1 MLQIQNCT
9 LLHTKDGHYL
19 MNNFSMTAN
28 PGDKIVLIGEEGNGK
43 STFLQWIYDPSYI
56 QSYIEYHGQCI
67 QTNERL
73 AYLPQQL
80 PAKDQALT
88 IYEFFCESEAF
99 FDHQTDIGKYAKT
112 LGSPADLAFS
122 DQKMM
127 TLSGGEKVKVQL
139 LRLLL
144 DEPTCILLDEP
155 SNDLDIQTL
164 EWLETWI
171 NAYPGILFYI
181 THDETLIENTANQIL
196 HFEQLKKKTQPKV
209 SLFKGDYST
218 YLQTRQRAYAHQM
231 QQAQEQ
237 RKEKK
242 ERDAKFQRIQQKVE
256 HAQNTIT
263 RQDAHG
269 GQLLKK
275 KMHAI
280 KSMERRFEKDDAN
293 MLDIPEQ
300 EEAIRWMWMDPTP
313 IPTSKQIIQLH
324 LDTLKTNRML
334 AQNINLSIVGPEK
347 VCIIGKN
354 GAGKST
360 LLNIIYDQL
369 VKREDITVAYM
380 PQNYSDQ
387 MDLAQSPIAFLS
399 TYCSNQT
406 IIRNGLAALKFTRE
420 EMEHDL
426 AQLSGGQLAKCFFLA
441 MGLKQ
446 ANVLILDEPTRNLS
460 PLSNPLIR
468 SMFQQFSGTIISVSH
483 DRKYI
488 SEVCDVVYVLDD
500 TGLHIS

>member
-9 LLHTKDGHYL
+9 LLHTKDGHQL
-19 MNNFSMTAN
+19 MDSFSMTAN

-43 STFLQWIYDPSYI
+43 STFLKWIYDPQNI

-67 QTNERL
+67 HTNERL

-80 PAKDQALT
+80 PPHDQNLT
-88 IYEFFCESEAF
+88 IYAYFCESDAF
-99 FDHQTDIGKYAKT
+99 WDLQTKMGKYAKT
-112 LGSPADLAFS
+112 LGLPADLPFR
-122 DQKMM
+122 DQSMA

-144 DEPTCILLDEP
+144 EEPTCILLDEP
-155 SNDLDIQTL
+155 SNDLDIDTL
-164 EWLETWI
+164 EWLESWI
-171 NAYPGILFYI
+171 RSYPGILLFI
-181 THDETLIENTANQIL
+181 SHDETLIENTANRIL
-196 HFEQLKKKTQPKV
+196 HFEQLKKKTQPKIT
-209 SLFKGDYST
+209 LFKGNYAT
-218 YLQTRQRAYAHQM
+218 YLQMRQRAFDRQK

-242 ERDAKFQRIQQKVE
+242 QRDARFQRIQQKVE
-256 HAQNTIT
+256 YAQNTIS

-275 KMHAI
+275 KMHAV
-280 KSMERRFEKDDAN
+280 KSLEHRFEKADAN
-293 MLDIPEQ
+293 MLEIPEQ

-313 IPTSKQIIQLH
+313 IPTNKQIIHLH
-324 LDTLKTNRML
+324 LDRLETNRIL
-334 AQNINLSIVGPEK
+334 ANDLDLSIVGPEK

-360 LLNIIYDQL
+360 LLKRIYAQL
-369 VKREDITVAYM
+369 TIRDDLVVAYM
-380 PQNYSDQ
+380 PQNYADQ
-387 MDLAQSPIAFLS
+387 MAFEQTPVAFLR
-399 TYCSNQT
+399 TYNSNLT
-406 IIRNGLAALKFTRE
+406 MIRNGLAALKFTRE
-420 EMEHDL
+420 EMEHALNDL
-426 AQLSGGQLAKCFFLA
+426 SQGQLAKCFLLA

-468 SMFQQFSGTIISVSH
+468 SMFQQFPGTIISVSH

-488 SEVCDVVYVLDD
+488 SEVCDTVYVLDEH
-500 TGLHIS
+500 GLTKK

>member
-19 MNNFSMTAN
+19 MNKFSMTAN

-67 QTNERL
+67 QTNEQL

-139 LRLLL
+139 LRFLL

-171 NAYPGILFYI
+171 NAYPGILFCI
-181 THDETLIENTANQIL
+181 THDETLIENTAHQIL

-209 SLFKGDYST
+209 SFC
-218 YLQTRQRAYAHQM
+218 
-231 QQAQEQ
+231 
-237 RKEKK
+237 
-242 ERDAKFQRIQQKVE
+242 
-256 HAQNTIT
+256 
-263 RQDAHG
+263 
-269 GQLLKK
+269 LK
-275 KMHAI
+275 AI
-280 KSMERRFEKDDAN
+280 
-293 MLDIPEQ
+293 IP
-300 EEAIRWMWMDPTP
+300 P
-313 IPTSKQIIQLH
+313 I
-324 LDTLKTNRML
+324 
-334 AQNINLSIVGPEK
+334 
-347 VCIIGKN
+347 
-354 GAGKST
+354 
-360 LLNIIYDQL
+360 Y
-369 VKREDITVAYM
+369 KRV
-380 PQNYSDQ
+380 
-387 MDLAQSPIAFLS
+387 
-399 TYCSNQT
+399 
-406 IIRNGLAALKFTRE
+406 NGLLIVKNNKPKNNEKR
-420 EMEHDL
+420 
-426 AQLSGGQLAKCFFLA
+426 KNNA
-441 MGLKQ
+441 MPSSNASNKKW
-446 ANVLILDEPTRNLS
+446 NMPKT
-460 PLSNPLIR
+460 PLRVKML
-468 SMFQQFSGTIISVSH
+468 M
-483 DRKYI
+483 
-488 SEVCDVVYVLDD
+488 VVNY
-500 TGLHIS
+500 

>member
-196 HFEQLKKKTQPKV
+196 HFE
-209 SLFKGDYST
+209 
-218 YLQTRQRAYAHQM
+218 
-231 QQAQEQ
+231 E
-237 RKEKK
+237 
-242 ERDAKFQRIQQKVE
+242 
-256 HAQNTIT
+256 
-263 RQDAHG
+263 
-269 GQLLKK
+269 
-275 KMHAI
+275 
-280 KSMERRFEKDDAN
+280 
-293 MLDIPEQ
+293 
-300 EEAIRWMWMDPTP
+300 
-313 IPTSKQIIQLH
+313 
-324 LDTLKTNRML
+324 
-334 AQNINLSIVGPEK
+334 
-347 VCIIGKN
+347 
-354 GAGKST
+354 
-360 LLNIIYDQL
+360 
-369 VKREDITVAYM
+369 
-380 PQNYSDQ
+380 
-387 MDLAQSPIAFLS
+387 
-399 TYCSNQT
+399 SN
-406 IIRNGLAALKFTRE
+406 
-420 EMEHDL
+420 
-426 AQLSGGQLAKCFFLA
+426 
-441 MGLKQ
+441 
-446 ANVLILDEPTRNLS
+446 
-460 PLSNPLIR
+460 
-468 SMFQQFSGTIISVSH
+468 
-483 DRKYI
+483 
-488 SEVCDVVYVLDD
+488 
-500 TGLHIS
+500 